1 MMAYVVKLEQFEGPL
16 DLLLYLIQREEMDIY
31 DIQIAR
37 ITDSYLRH
45 IEAMDRLDLDP
56 AGDFLVMAATLL
68 RIKARMLLPIQPAG
82 EEGEEDPRRELVQRL
97 VEYKKFK
104 EAARRLEQHESD
116 RQLSFTRPL
125 DESLVEEA
133 RKAGDEETFDV
144 SLSQLV
150 KALQGVL
157 GRFETVVTHE
167 VQLEPVSIEEQV
179 ALVQERLERRGRL
192 SFGELF
198 EGARSRIEVIVTF
211 MALLELIKG
220 GALSVH
226 QAESFSELWI
236 FPRRDD
242 PDAAAT
248 IAPSGGAQR
257 EAPSAPRPAARMG
270 GEAPEMETEASRND
284 AVREEEA

>member
-45 IEAMDRLDLDP
+45 IEEMDRLDLDP

-82 EEGEEDPRRELVQRL
+82 EEGEEDPRRELVERL

-116 RQLSFTRPL
+116 RQLSYTRPL

-167 VQLEPVSIEEQV
+167 VQLEPVSIEDQV
-179 ALVQERLERRGRL
+179 ALLQERLERRGRL
-192 SFGELF
+192 SFSELF

-226 QAESFSELWI
+226 QADSFSELWI

-242 PDAAAT
+242 PDAAAR
-248 IAPSGGAQR
+248 IAPPGAAR
-257 EAPSAPRPAARMG
+257 RDVPSAPSAAAHMG
-270 GEAPEMETEASRND
+270 EPPVLKTDASRND
-284 AVREEEA
+284 VVREEEA